1 VVGMAAAVLAATVSQ
16 RSLPPSQW
24 RLRLLALAQL
34 VPRFLQS
41 IVAWRSLDPRLPLR
55 PGFVA
60 YQAQPPH
67 GRAAERAIRAP
78 STRGPLGHFGIAS
91 PRVDSRCRTVVVG
104 ATALLVATTVA
115 WAQRATVGEAGRTE
129 VYFSLGNT
137 FVFLFVALGPL
148 KVLGPF
154 SQITRGHDGAFKRHL
169 AFTSIIIAATA
180 MLAAATLGAM
190 VLRSWGISV
199 GALLL
204 TTGVLLFLIA
214 LRPVL
219 EQYTPQSPRPDDATF
234 AEARQPTDALAFAPL
249 AFPTIVTPHGIAVV
263 VLLVT
268 LTDGDVGMVFRIL
281 GMIAVV
287 MLLDLLAMLY
297 ADRILKTPFVAPALG
312 ILGAVMAVLQVALGA
327 HAIMTALHLLGVVGA
342 RSG

>member
-1 VVGMAAAVLAATVSQ
+1 MM
-16 RSLPPSQW
+16 
-24 RLRLLALAQL
+24 
-34 VPRFLQS
+34 
-41 IVAWRSLDPRLPLR
+41 LPLAR
-55 PGFVA
+55 T
-60 YQAQPPH
+60 
-67 GRAAERAIRAP
+67 AAFFCFWLI
-78 STRGPLGHFGIAS
+78 
-91 PRVDSRCRTVVVG
+91 
-104 ATALLVATTVA
+104 ATTVA
-115 WAQRATVGEAGRTE
+115 CAQGATVGEAGRTG

-154 SQITRGHDGAFKRHL
+154 SQITRGHDDAFKRHL
-169 AFTSIIIAATA
+169 AFTSIIIAAIATF
-180 MLAAATLGAM
+180 AAATLGAI

-204 TTGVLLFLIA
+204 TIGILLFLIA

-219 EQYTPQSPRPDDATF
+219 EQYTAHSLRPDGATL
-234 AEARQPTDALAFAPL
+234 ADARQSTADALAFAPL

-268 LTDGDVGMVFRIL
+268 LTDGDLGMVFRIL

-287 MLLDLLAMLY
+287 MLLDLMAMLC
-297 ADRILKTPFVAPALG
+297 ADRILETRFVAPALG
-312 ILGAVMAVLQVALGA
+312 ILGGVMAVLQVTLGV
-327 HAIMTALHLLGVVGA
+327 HAIMTALHLFGVVGT

>member
-1 VVGMAAAVLAATVSQ
+1 VSQ
-16 RSLPPSQW
+16 RPLPLDHW
-24 RLRLLALAQL
+24 RLRPLGLAQL
-34 VPRFLQS
+34 VLRFLQS
-41 IVAWRSLDPRLPLR
+41 IVAGIDVAWRSLDPRLPPR

-60 YQAQPPH
+60 H
-67 GRAAERAIRAP
+67 LLRGRAAERGNRAP
-78 STRGPLGHFGIAS
+78 GRRDVSGQFGIAS
-91 PRVDSRCRTVVVG
+91 PRPDSRCRIVAVG
-104 ATALLVATTVA
+104 ATALLAATTVA
-115 WAQRATVGEAGRTE
+115 LAQGATGNEAGRTE

-154 SQITRGHDGAFKRHL
+154 SQISRGHDAAFKRHL
-169 AFTSIIIAATA
+169 AFTSIIIAAIAT
-180 MLAAATLGAM
+180 LAAATLGAM

-204 TTGVLLFLIA
+204 TTGILLFLIA

-219 EQYTPQSPRPDDATF
+219 EQYTLHALRPDEAAF
-234 AEARQPTDALAFAPL
+234 AEAPQPTADALAFAPL
-249 AFPTIVTPHGIAVV
+249 AFPTIVTPYGIAVV

-268 LTDGDVGMVFRIL
+268 LADGDVGMVFRIL

-287 MLLDLLAMLY
+287 MLLNLLAMLY
-297 ADRILKTPFVAPALG
+297 ADRILKMPFVAPALG

-327 HAIMTALHLLGVVGA
+327 HAIMTALHLLGVGGA
-342 RSG
+342 QSG

>member
-1 VVGMAAAVLAATVSQ
+1 MGQ
-16 RSLPPSQW
+16 
-24 RLRLLALAQL
+24 
-34 VPRFLQS
+34 
-41 IVAWRSLDPRLPLR
+41 
-55 PGFVA
+55 
-60 YQAQPPH
+60 
-67 GRAAERAIRAP
+67 
-78 STRGPLGHFGIAS
+78 FGIAS
-91 PRVDSRCRTVVVG
+91 PRPDSRCGTVAAG
-104 ATALLVATTVA
+104 ATALLAATTFA
-115 WAQRATVGEAGRTE
+115 WAQGATVGEAGRTE

-154 SQITRGHDGAFKRHL
+154 SQMTRGQDGAFKRHL
-169 AFTSIIIAATA
+169 AFTSIIIAAIAT
-180 MLAAATLGAM
+180 LAAATLGAM

-204 TTGVLLFLIA
+204 TTGTLLFLIA

-219 EQYTPQSPRPDDATF
+219 EQYTPHALRPDGAAFADAP
-234 AEARQPTDALAFAPL
+234 QPTADALAFAPL
-249 AFPTIVTPHGIAVV
+249 AFPTIVTPYGIAVV

-268 LTDGDVGMVFRIL
+268 LADGDVGMVFRIL

-297 ADRILKTPFVAPALG
+297 AERILKTPFVAPALG

-327 HAIMTALHLLGVVGA
+327 HAIMTALHLLGVAGA